1 MMTMAFDTLKAMKR
15 LTATGVEEAQ
25 AEAIIETVGGA
36 MTESLATKD
45 DLALLKADLTAEIAV
60 GIAEVRTEIAES
72 DTRNAERHAKIAEGI
87 AEVRGEIAGSESRLE
102 TKIAEVRGEIAGS
115 ESRLETKI
123 AEVRGDIAGSESRLE
138 TKIAEVRGDI
148 AAEIAEGRGETAAG
162 IAESD
167 ARNAERYAKIAEG
180 QTTQLRWMVG
190 CMIAIAGVLVSTLV
204 LGT

>member
-1 MMTMAFDTLKAMKR
+1 MTMAFDTLKAMKR

-60 GIAEVRTEIAES
+60 GTAEVRTEIAEVRGDIVGAESRLETKIAES
-72 DTRNAERHAKIAEGI
+72 DTRNAERY
-87 AEVRGEIAGSESRLE
+87 V
-102 TKIAEVRGEIAGS
+102 
-115 ESRLETKI
+115 
-123 AEVRGDIAGSESRLE
+123 
-138 TKIAEVRGDI
+138 
-148 AAEIAEGRGETAAG
+148 
-162 IAESD
+162 
-167 ARNAERYAKIAEG
+167 KIAEG

-190 CMIAIAGVLVSTLV
+190 CMVAIAGVIVSTLL

>member
-1 MMTMAFDTLKAMKR
+1 MTMAFDTLKAMKR

-45 DLALLKADLTAEIAV
+45 DLALLKADLTAESAAGIAEV
-60 GIAEVRTEIAES
+60 RGEIAAGIAEVRTEIAES
-72 DTRNAERHAKIAEGI
+72 DTKNAERHAKIAEGM

-102 TKIAEVRGEIAGS
+102 TKIAE
-115 ESRLETKI
+115 
-123 AEVRGDIAGSESRLE
+123 
-138 TKIAEVRGDI
+138 
-148 AAEIAEGRGETAAG
+148 
-162 IAESD
+162 SD
-167 ARNAERYAKIAEG
+167 TRNAERYTKIAEG

-190 CMIAIAGVLVSTLV
+190 CMIAIAGVLVSTLL

>member
-1 MMTMAFDTLKAMKR
+1 MTMAFDTLKAMKR

-60 GIAEVRTEIAES
+60 GTAEVRTEIAES
-72 DTRNAERHAKIAEGI
+72 DTRNAERY
-87 AEVRGEIAGSESRLE
+87 V
-102 TKIAEVRGEIAGS
+102 
-115 ESRLETKI
+115 
-123 AEVRGDIAGSESRLE
+123 
-138 TKIAEVRGDI
+138 
-148 AAEIAEGRGETAAG
+148 
-162 IAESD
+162 
-167 ARNAERYAKIAEG
+167 KIAEG

-190 CMIAIAGVLVSTLV
+190 CMVAIAGVIVSTLL

>member
-1 MMTMAFDTLKAMKR
+1 MTMAFDTLKAMKR

-60 GIAEVRTEIAES
+60 GIAEVR
-72 DTRNAERHAKIAEGI
+72 
-87 AEVRGEIAGSESRLE
+87 GEIAGTE
-102 TKIAEVRGEIAGS
+102 G
-115 ESRLETKI
+115 RLETKI
-123 AEVRGDIAGSESRLE
+123 AEVRGDIAGTESRLE
-138 TKIAEVRGDI
+138 TKI
-148 AAEIAEGRGETAAG
+148 
-162 IAESD
+162 ESL
-167 ARNAERYAKIAEG
+167 RTEIAEG

-190 CMIAIAGVLVSTLV
+190 CMVAIAGVIVSALL